1 MKNIQKLIASKPVKH
16 NKNTLLFLLSFSKSQ
31 YKKNIE
37 KTFFVSA
44 GAQKVWETPGSG
56 NTLPQYSPNSKKKKI
71 NKKIQ

>member
-37 KTFFVSA
+37 KNILCECRRS
-44 GAQKVWETPGSG
+44 KSG
-56 NTLPQYSPNSKKKKI
+56 RNTGFREYFTTIFTELKK
-71 NKKIQ
+71 N